1 MSDDRKN
8 IKVDEDTFDTLK
20 ESKPRGVT
28 WDYYLRDL
36 HTQADYE

>member
-8 IKVDEDTFDTLK
+8 IKVHGDTFDILEAT
-20 ESKPRGVT
+20 KPEGVT